1 MHKNS
6 LFKTMALILPLAA
19 LAGCGGGDSKVSV
32 SDGGKV
38 LNIYCWNDEFQGRF
52 RDYYPGYVSTN
63 DAGDVDTLKDGT
75 LVKWTMV
82 ANQGNAYQDALDN
95 ALQNRSSQAVDD
107 RVDMFLMEAD
117 YALKYANSSYS
128 LDVVKDIGLTEL
140 DMSDQYQYTKDI
152 VTDSSRAIKG
162 SSWQATPGLYAYRRD
177 VAKEVLGTEDPT
189 EIQAQLSDWTKFD
202 DVAAKMKAKG
212 YYMLSGFDDAYRTF
226 SNNVSSPWVDA
237 NKKIVIDP
245 SVLTWIEQTKEYTTE
260 GYNNQ
265 SSLWST
271 EWAADQGPEGKVFGF
286 FYSTWGINFTLLGN
300 SLADANGPHEVGN
313 GDFGKWA
320 VCQGPASYYWG
331 GTWLS
336 GVNGT
341 DNVSLVKDIMLS
353 LTCNKTIMKQITID
367 TEDFTNTKTGMQE
380 IADDPTYGSAF
391 LGGQNHIKLFVE
403 SAAKISMKNIS
414 AYDQGLNEGLQTAMR
429 DYFLG
434 TVDYE
439 TALDNFYT
447 AALTKYPALSR

>member
-1 MHKNS
+1 
-6 LFKTMALILPLAA
+6 
-19 LAGCGGGDSKVSV
+19 
-32 SDGGKV
+32 
-38 LNIYCWNDEFQGRF
+38 
-52 RDYYPGYVSTN
+52 
-63 DAGDVDTLKDGT
+63 
-75 LVKWTMV
+75 
-82 ANQGNAYQDALDN
+82 
-95 ALQNRSSQAVDD
+95 
-107 RVDMFLMEAD
+107 
-117 YALKYANSSYS
+117 
-128 LDVVKDIGLTEL
+128 
-140 DMSDQYQYTKDI
+140 
-152 VTDSSRAIKG
+152 
-162 SSWQATPGLYAYRRD
+162 
-177 VAKEVLGTEDPT
+177 
-189 EIQAQLSDWTKFD
+189 
-202 DVAAKMKAKG
+202 MKAKG

-226 SNNVSSPWVDA
+226 SNNVASPWVDA

-265 SSLWST
+265 TSLWST

-331 GTWLS
+331 GTWLA

-434 TVDYE
+434 AVDYE